1 MRRSV
6 KMRAVSVVAFAL
18 LLAPALAACGG
29 ETPQEE
35 PTTPAATTPA
45 ATTPAEPTATAT
57 AALDGAALV
66 QERCTQ
72 CHDLAR
78 VEGESESPDEWTSIV
93 DSMIARGAQLDDQ
106 ERQAV
111 IDYLSEQFPD

>member
-1 MRRSV
+1 MTRSV
-6 KMRAVSVVAFAL
+6 KLLAVSVVAFVL

-45 ATTPAEPTATAT
+45 ATATGT
-57 AALDGAALV
+57 LDGAALV

-78 VEGESESPDEWTSIV
+78 VEGESESPEEWTAIV
-93 DSMIARGAQLDDQ
+93 DNMIARGAQLDDQ

>member
-6 KMRAVSVVAFAL
+6 KMLAVSVVAFAL
-18 LLAPALAACGG
+18 LLAAALAACGG

-35 PTTPAATTPA
+35 PTTPAAT
-45 ATTPAEPTATAT
+45 ATGT
-57 AALDGAALV
+57 LDGAALV
-66 QERCTQ
+66 QDRCTQ

-78 VEGESESPDEWTSIV
+78 VEGESASAEEWTAIV
-93 DSMIARGAQLDDQ
+93 DNMVARGAQLDDQ

>member
-6 KMRAVSVVAFAL
+6 KILAISVVAFTL
-18 LLAPALAACGG
+18 LPASALAACGG
-29 ETPQEE
+29 DTPQEE
-35 PTTPAATTPA
+35 PTTPAAT
-45 ATTPAEPTATAT
+45 ATG
-57 AALDGAALV
+57 ALDGAALV
-66 QERCTQ
+66 QDRCTQ

-78 VEGESESPDEWTSIV
+78 VEGKSESPEEWTSIV